1 MRIIQCMIVDDE
13 PLARDLV
20 HTYVSRLP
28 DWHIAAVCKSATEAY
43 EALCREEIDI
53 LFLDI
58 EMPVISGI
66 EFLRSLKKLPGIIFT
81 TAHSQYAVSA
91 FDLGAVDYLHKPV
104 TEARFLQAIEKARHL
119 LAQPTL
125 QPSAPAQEVDY
136 LFFRQDTRLV
146 KVMLTDIL
154 YVEALKDFSKIH
166 LKDRT
171 MLVGSHLKLIEAL
184 LPADRFV
191 RTHRSYM
198 IALKA
203 VTAIQGNMIEIGH
216 EKIPLGG
223 LFKKEVFRKLNL
235 PI

>member
-1 MRIIQCMIVDDE
+1 MRTIQCMIVDDE
-13 PLARDLV
+13 PLARDLI

-28 DWHIAAVCKSATEAY
+28 GWHITAICKSATEAY

-66 EFLRSLKKLPGIIFT
+66 DFLRSLKKLPGIIFT

-91 FDLGAVDYLHKPV
+91 FDLGAVDYLQKPV
-104 TEARFLQAIEKARHL
+104 TEARFLQAIEKARNL
-119 LAQPTL
+119 LTQPT
-125 QPSAPAQEVDY
+125 PPPTPAQELDY

-146 KVMLTDIL
+146 KIMLADIL

-166 LKDRT
+166 LKDRA

-203 VTAIQGNMIEIGH
+203 VTAIQGNMIEIGP

-235 PI
+235 PY